1 MELYQKRWQKAR
13 ELMAQKG
20 IDALLVTPS
29 TDLAYMTGHTGQS
42 MERIVCFALTQERV
56 FFLMPSFEMD
66 NLSEGLRQSVE
77 CIGWKDGEDPLAML
91 AALPGIKGRIAVGQ
105 RMYGIWL
112 LGLQE
117 RIPGAQWVNGD
128 VILSTLRR
136 VKDAQELEYMFR
148 AQHMAEAAL
157 EKLYAIGLEG
167 KTEREEASLLS
178 ELRLAE
184 GVGVS
189 SVGHCGMQ
197 RERRRTPPC
206 QRGPGHPQRG
216 FGDDGL
222 RGAVQRLQRR
232 HDPHLCGGE
241 SPRRV

>member
-91 AALPGIKGRIAVGQ
+91 AALRVLKAGSPWASGCTASGCWAFRSASQ
-105 RMYGIWL
+105 
-112 LGLQE
+112 GL
-117 RIPGAQWVNGD
+117 NG
-128 VILSTLRR
+128 ST
-136 VKDAQELEYMFR
+136 
-148 AQHMAEAAL
+148 
-157 EKLYAIGLEG
+157 
-167 KTEREEASLLS
+167 
-178 ELRLAE
+178 
-184 GVGVS
+184 
-189 SVGHCGMQ
+189 GM
-197 RERRRTPPC
+197 
-206 QRGPGHPQRG
+206 
-216 FGDDGL
+216 
-222 RGAVQRLQRR
+222 
-232 HDPHLCGGE
+232 
-241 SPRRV
+241 